1 MVDAEY
7 QRDNKY
13 EQKHRREYEDDKR
26 SYGIQTCEVLIHSVL
41 EFGMYHLKNLKVK
54 DPRVLLQYHFRSEK
68 LKGITKKVEL
78 VEVIS
83 DIFRNY

>member
-26 SYGIQTCEVLIHSVL
+26 SYGIQTCEVLINSVL
-41 EFGMYHLKNLKVK
+41 EFGMDHIKNLKVK
-54 DPRVLLQYHFRSEK
+54 DLRGVIHYHFGS
-68 LKGITKKVEL
+68 
-78 VEVIS
+78 
-83 DIFRNY
+83 